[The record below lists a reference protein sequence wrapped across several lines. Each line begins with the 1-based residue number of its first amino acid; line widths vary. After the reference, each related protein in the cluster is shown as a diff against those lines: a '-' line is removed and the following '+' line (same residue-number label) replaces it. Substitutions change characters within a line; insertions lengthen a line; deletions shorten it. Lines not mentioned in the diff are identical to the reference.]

1 MDYWLE
7 IKSAAIGDTEL
18 IPPMEPPTLESIYTL
33 SYTSGTTGRPK
44 GAMISN
50 GNMLSALRNM
60 DHAAPIE
67 PTDVFLSYLPL
78 AHLMGRL
85 GNYALL
91 VGGGAIGNF
100 GGNLKKIVEDVQL
113 LKPTIFAAVP
123 RVINR
128 VYDTIIGRV
137 EASGF
142 IKRNLFKR
150 ALQTKITEL
159 RKTGNVKHRLYDRI
173 VFNKVKNALGGNVRA
188 MAISSAPVTP

>member
-1 MDYWLE
+1 M
-7 IKSAAIGDTEL
+7 
-18 IPPMEPPTLESIYTL
+18 
-33 SYTSGTTGRPK
+33 
-44 GAMISN
+44 
-50 GNMLSALRNM
+50 
-60 DHAAPIE
+60 
-67 PTDVFLSYLPL
+67 FLSYLPL

-159 RKTGNVKHRLYDRI
+159 RKTGNVKHRLYDRL

>member
-1 MDYWLE
+1 MV
-7 IKSAAIGDTEL
+7 
-18 IPPMEPPTLESIYTL
+18 
-33 SYTSGTTGRPK
+33 
-44 GAMISN
+44 SN
-50 GNMLSALRNM
+50 GNMLSGLRNLAHVCPLQP
-60 DHAAPIE
+60 D
-67 PTDVFLSYLPL
+67 DCYLSYLPL

-85 GNYALL
+85 GNLGLMAEGGS
-91 VGGGAIGNF
+91 VGSF
-100 GGNLKKIVEDVQL
+100 GGNIKKIVDDSQL

-159 RKTGNVKHRLYDRI
+159 RKTGKVKHKLYDGLA
-173 VFNKVKNALGGNVRA
+173 FNKVKNLLGGNIRNMFV
-188 MAISSAPVTP
+188 SSAPVTP